1 MWTILKGAFTLGLP
15 FLQQWWTGKQ
25 EEAAKELQIKQQ
37 QVATEQQIKLETAK
51 AHITNTS
58 ERIKQMANSFKDEF
72 TMIVIFWPF
81 VTSII
86 SPYIDFYFAVTAG
99 SYEQGMLADASLK
112 AIQSLDAFPLWYT
125 AIVIL
130 MILYSWGADK
140 EIVGKFLD
148 MFNFRSNSSK
158 K

>member
-58 ERIKQMANSFKDEF
+58 ERIKQMANSF
-72 TMIVIFWPF
+72 
-81 VTSII
+81 
-86 SPYIDFYFAVTAG
+86 
-99 SYEQGMLADASLK
+99 
-112 AIQSLDAFPLWYT
+112 
-125 AIVIL
+125 
-130 MILYSWGADK
+130 
-140 EIVGKFLD
+140 
-148 MFNFRSNSSK
+148 
-158 K
+158 